1 MLKEIEY
8 EYVNVLGIKF
18 KFYKPV
24 IEDLV
29 GRRFD
34 YINVEDNGNTVRLGN
49 DKEEFSF
56 YDYNLTESLGCVV
69 DSLNKVINSAEMETT
84 YNCDFKNKVFTE
96 VIMYWAEQGLD
107 DDWCNNINLFWASDN
122 VKLTYVLKETK

>member
-24 IEDLV
+24 IEDLI
-29 GRRFD
+29 GRRFT
-34 YINVEDNGNTVRLGN
+34 YINVQDNGNDVRLGN

-56 YDYNLTESLGCVV
+56 YDYKYTESLFLRTESITEPIGKAVV
-69 DSLNKVINSAEMETT
+69 RNSSDLDLKYSSFTDVSLFSDGSECMSLSWT
-84 YNCDFKNKVFTE
+84 
-96 VIMYWAEQGLD
+96 
-107 DDWCNNINLFWASDN
+107 SDN
-122 VKLTYVLKETK
+122 VKLTYVSKENKQ

>member
-24 IEDLV
+24 IEDLI
-29 GRRFD
+29 GRRFT
-34 YINVEDNGNTVRLGN
+34 YINVQDNGNDVRLGN

-56 YDYNLTESLGCVV
+56 YDYNFTESL
-69 DSLNKVINSAEMETT
+69 SSFIESINSHITEVQMKTSSDHELE
-84 YNCDFKNKVFTE
+84 YGVFTE
-96 VIMYWAEQGLD
+96 VVMSWAERDVHWGGNKSISLS
-107 DDWCNNINLFWASDN
+107 WASDN
-122 VKLTYVLKETK
+122 IKLTYVSKE

>member
-56 YDYNLTESLGCVV
+56 YDYNLTESLSCFVN
-69 DSLNKVINSAEMETT
+69 SFNKVISSSEMKTT
-84 YNCDFKNKVFTE
+84 HNCSFKNKVLTE
-96 VIMYWAEQGLD
+96 VIMSWSEQGLD
-107 DDWCNNINLFWASDN
+107 DDWWDNIALSWASDN
-122 VKLTYVLKETK
+122 IKLTYVSKE